1 MMVMMMMMMMLAN
14 IIATDHGGI
23 LLLLKSEIK
32 IAMAIAKSMIDDAD
46 DKNMEFLDNLT
57 T

>member
-1 MMVMMMMMMMLAN
+1 MMMMMLAN
-14 IIATDHGGI
+14 IVATDHGGI

-32 IAMAIAKSMIDDAD
+32 IAMAIAKIMIDDVD
-46 DKNMEFLDNLT
+46 DKNMESLDNLT

>member
-1 MMVMMMMMMMLAN
+1 MMMMMLAN